1 MKFPAARHLGK
12 LILGYSL
19 LLFSAT
25 VSGFPINVYQTYL
38 LIFVF
43 LFIYARTFF
52 SQKRQIAFIYYLP
65 ILVSIGLFFTPI
77 IVDQVLSAIVMMT
90 YGILIIRLLSQE
102 ADQRGF
108 QWFVNPG
115 SRLSWFRNFI
125 FLNFIGLVLL
135 SVGLTNPYFVV
146 GYTLTILIFV
156 MYQTLKESEF
166 LTPIPIGNKYQK
178 STLNPQI
185 KAAVLDK
192 IEEVMEAEFYLR
204 DDASL
209 TNLAKELGVTT
220 HHLSQVLNESLKISF
235 QDLIARYRIRRACHI
250 LRDEQHEQVKIES
263 VAAMVGYNSKSAF
276 NTAFKRRT
284 GLTPSEYRD
293 KKDVLIYGEERLS
306 ERKEPQN
313 SATKL
318 DLNHVFNLKI
328 NKDMIQYF
336 FKIFG
341 RNVKRNG
348 LFSFLNI
355 LGLTVG
361 FTCSILIY
369 LFVQDELSYDR
380 TLSNSDQIY
389 RIAWMSDNPQT
400 RTPHPMAQAM
410 VQDFPE
416 VEQAV
421 SLSPWYGPGLS
432 RDEIRVKNV
441 KTNVIFEE
449 PDFYFVD
456 STFLEIFQL
465 KVIEGDKDALKK
477 PWSFVISESLA
488 KKYFGDSSAI
498 GQELLLNDMPNEVS
512 AVVEDMPEHSHFHF
526 NGLISYL
533 TIKQINPGSNWM
545 TWADFGHF
553 NYIKLVEGASS
564 KVVEA
569 KIPEWVLGY
578 LNFDDAQKEVILSG
592 EERFKLQ
599 PIKTIHLNS
608 HLRWELENNG
618 NILYVYILLVVL
630 GFLIL
635 IAAINYTNLTTAKSL
650 ERAKEIGVRKTL
662 GAISKNLS
670 GQFYLESIIFSL
682 IALSLSILIATVLLD
697 GFNVLSGKHFQV
709 SDLLDTSFL
718 FKALLVGVGVGLLA
732 GFYPAVA
739 LSSFKPTDVLKGKLT
754 TSSRGVRLRSALVV
768 LQFTI
773 SAILISGSLIIYNQL
788 QYMKDKD
795 LGFDQE
801 AIISLNVPISVA
813 KGSVDLQALRT
824 TQSQLKTVNGI
835 KSSAL
840 SSSVPGGQFNQHAYF
855 LKDRPENRIDVSEIM
870 VDYGIDEV
878 MGLEVIE
885 GRMFD
890 RSFAKDSVGGVIIN
904 ETFANQLN
912 VENPVGLTLV
922 QDASGREFE
931 MRVIGVIKDF
941 HFQSMHQE
949 IQPLLMAVQPL
960 GAGNLLVKLEGQKF
974 SETIRRIEEIYNAN
988 IENELPFEYQ
998 FLDQTLAS
1006 LYKQEERTLSIFSV
1020 FSLVALILASLG
1032 LLGMAIAILNQR
1044 IKEVGMRKI
1053 LGATSAQIMRMILG
1067 QFVRLIFVAVIIGLP
1082 LSYLLMQS
1090 WVTEF
1095 SYQAPVGVMPFVGAI
1110 FVLILVTFL
1119 SVISAV
1125 SKISFSNPVEAL
1137 RYE

>member
-1 MKFPAARHLGK
+1 MFFNLAGITAILLG
-12 LILGYSL
+12 LDG
-19 LLFSAT
+19 LLFIAS
-25 VSGFPINVYQTYL
+25 FL
-38 LIFVF
+38 LVIISMV
-43 LFIYARTFF
+43 IHRTF
-52 SQKRQIAFIYYLP
+52 SE
-65 ILVSIGLFFTPI
+65 SEFFTPI
-77 IVDQVLSAIVMMT
+77 PMGT
-90 YGILIIRLLSQE
+90 
-102 ADQRGF
+102 
-108 QWFVNPG
+108 
-115 SRLSWFRNFI
+115 
-125 FLNFIGLVLL
+125 
-135 SVGLTNPYFVV
+135 
-146 GYTLTILIFV
+146 
-156 MYQTLKESEF
+156 
-166 LTPIPIGNKYQK
+166 KYQK
-178 STLNPQI
+178 STLTPQI

-192 IEEVMEAEFYLR
+192 IEGVMEEGFYLR

-235 QDLIARYRIRRACHI
+235 QDLMARYRVRRACHI
-250 LRDEQHEQVKIES
+250 LRDEQYEDVKIEN
-263 VAAMVGYNSKSAF
+263 VASMVGYNSKSAF
-276 NTAFKRRT
+276 NTAFKRRA
-284 GLTPSEYRD
+284 GQTPSEYRD
-293 KKDVLIYGEERLS
+293 KKDVLIYGEEHLS
-306 ERKEPQN
+306 ERKELHP
-313 SATKL
+313 SSKRL
-318 DLNHVFNLKI
+318 DLNHVFNLKM
-328 NKDMIQYF
+328 KSDMIQHF
-336 FKIFG
+336 FKIFS
-341 RNVKRNG
+341 RNVKRNS

-380 TLSNSDQIY
+380 SLPDSDQIY

-441 KTNVIFEE
+441 KANVIFEE

-533 TIKQINPGSNWM
+533 TLKQVNPGSNWM
-545 TWADFGHF
+545 TWNDFGHF
-553 NYIKLVEGASS
+553 NYIKLANGVSHKE
-564 KVVEA
+564 VEA

-578 LNFDDAQKEVILSG
+578 LNFNEAQKEILLSG
-592 EERFKLQ
+592 EVKFELQ
-599 PIKTIHLNS
+599 PISSIHLNS

-618 NILYVYILLVVL
+618 NILYIYILLVVL

-670 GQFYLESIIFSL
+670 GQFYVESIIFSL
-682 IALSLSILIATVLLD
+682 IALMLSILIASLLID
-697 GFNVLSGKHFQV
+697 GFNALSGKQFQV
-709 SDLLDTSFL
+709 GDLLEVSFL
-718 FKALLVGVGVGLLA
+718 SKALLLGIAVGLLA

-754 TSSRGVRLRSALVV
+754 TSSKGVRLRSALVV
-768 LQFTI
+768 LQFT
-773 SAILISGSLIIYNQL
+773 SSSILISGSLIIYNQL

-801 AIISLNVPISVA
+801 AVISLNVPIHVA
-813 KGSVDLQALRT
+813 KGNVDLQALRT
-824 TQSQLKTVNGI
+824 TQSQLEAINGV

-855 LKDRPENRIDVSEIM
+855 LRDRPENRVDVSEIM
-870 VDYGIDEV
+870 VGYGIDEV
-878 MGLEVIE
+878 LGLEMVE
-885 GRMFD
+885 GRIFD
-890 RSFAKDSVGGVIIN
+890 KSFARDSVGGVIIN

-912 VENPVGLTLV
+912 VESPVGLTLV

-931 MRVIGVIKDF
+931 MQVVGVMKDF

-949 IQPLLMAVQPL
+949 IQPLLMALQPMA
-960 GAGNLLVKLEGQKF
+960 AGNLLVKLEGQRF
-974 SETIRRIEEIYNAN
+974 SETIKRIEEVYHAN
-988 IENELPFEYQ
+988 IESEIPFEYQ
-998 FLDQTLAS
+998 FLDEKLAS
-1006 LYKQEERTLSIFSV
+1006 LYEQEERTLSIFSV
-1020 FSLVALILASLG
+1020 FSLVALVLASLG

-1044 IKEVGMRKI
+1044 IKEVGIRKI
-1053 LGATSAQIMRMILG
+1053 LGASSAQIMRMIFG
-1067 QFVRLIFVAVIIGLP
+1067 QFVKLILVAAIIGLP

-1095 SYQAPVGVMPFVGAI
+1095 SYRAPVGVMPFAGAI
-1110 FVLILVTFL
+1110 VVLIVVTFL

-1125 SKISFSNPVEAL
+1125 TKISFSNPVEAL